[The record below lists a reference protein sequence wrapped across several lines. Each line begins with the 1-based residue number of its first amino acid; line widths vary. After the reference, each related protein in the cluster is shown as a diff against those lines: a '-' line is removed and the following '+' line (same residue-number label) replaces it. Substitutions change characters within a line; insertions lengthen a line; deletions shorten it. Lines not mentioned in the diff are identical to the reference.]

1 MRTFNP
7 KHEKYESKTESN
19 FKFATFNKNLARV
32 KAAVSRLEREKTKK
46 AIEYEKSV
54 FSQSLSIYFN

>member
-7 KHEKYESKTESN
+7 KQEKYESKTEST

-32 KAAVSRLEREKTKK
+32 KAAVARLERDKTKK
-46 AIEYEKSV
+46 AIEYKN
-54 FSQSLSIYFN
+54 FFCFNP

>member
-7 KHEKYESKTESN
+7 KPEKYNNKAEET

-32 KAAVSRLEREKTKK
+32 KAAVARLEHEKTRKQ
-46 AIEYEKSV
+46 IE
-54 FSQSLSIYFN
+54 